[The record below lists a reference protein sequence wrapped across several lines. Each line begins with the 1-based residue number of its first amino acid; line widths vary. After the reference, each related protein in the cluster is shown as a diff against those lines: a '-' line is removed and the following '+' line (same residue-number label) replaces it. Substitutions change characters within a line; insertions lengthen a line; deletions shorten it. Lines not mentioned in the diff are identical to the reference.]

1 MNKVFRLVLLLFLAV
16 PLFSPAQQQAV
27 PLHPIDQ
34 NRVQEISSMLT
45 DKPTG
50 FGEQAKNRPAW
61 DKLRKSGD
69 YNAFFRE
76 MQDFTFPEFSK
87 ADYFSLSDGTATS
100 SARGLTMMRNR
111 AKGLSMVTIAECLEN
126 KGKYLPMV
134 EASLRDII
142 KQKSWVSPRID
153 FDFINYNGK
162 QYTIDLTSA
171 LYAHTIAQTL
181 YLLDDQLS
189 KEVKQEA
196 MEALY
201 LRVFNPLRKIFET
214 QSTQYHTWL
223 VGTNNWN
230 SVCLSGVIGAALTV
244 IPDKQERAVYAYI
257 GGEYSKNSLAGFG
270 DDGYCSEGVMYFNY
284 GFGHYA
290 LLRENLWQATG
301 GQIDLFTIP
310 KVQAIA
316 RYIPRLEVTPGV
328 FPTISDSRIGT
339 APDSSLMCYL
349 SKSLGLGLTAYE
361 NCQLTGQASNDRM
374 DVIMVFPNAST
385 IRPLA
390 KEPETRLEKP
400 LRSFFESSGILV
412 VRPGTDHGLAAVLK
426 GGNNDEHHN
435 HNDVGSYTVVLG
447 KEILAGD
454 PGSIP
459 YTANIFDPEFRYT
472 YKTIASYG
480 HPVPLVAGKQQQAG
494 AEAQAKVLRSEFA
507 DARDELVFDLSS
519 AYAVADLAK
528 LERRFTYRRTGKGVL
543 EVEDVFEF
551 KKPEDF
557 ESAIITRASVRPAS
571 TGKWILEKDGEQV
584 TLSVDCH
591 GLSYE
596 MITEEISEGGT
607 PYTRMAVRLK
617 EKNKKGTITLTYEA
631 R

>member
-1 MNKVFRLVLLLFLAV
+1 MNKVFRLVSLLCLAV
-16 PLFSPAQQQAV
+16 PLR
-27 PLHPIDQ
+27 PIDQ
-34 NRVQEISSMLT
+34 NRVQEISGMLT
-45 DKPTG
+45 SKPAG
-50 FGEQAKNRPAW
+50 FGEPAKNRSAW

-69 YNAFFRE
+69 YDTFLRE

-87 ADYFSLSDGTATS
+87 SDYFSLSDGSATS

-126 KGKYLPMV
+126 KGKYLPVV
-134 EASLRDII
+134 EAGLRDII

-189 KEVKQEA
+189 QEVKREA

-201 LRVFNPLRKIFET
+201 ARVFNPLRKIFET
-214 QSTQYHTWL
+214 QNTQYHTWL

-257 GGEYSKNSLAGFG
+257 GEEYSKNSLAGFG

-328 FPTISDSRIGT
+328 FPTISDSRVGS
-339 APDSSLMCYL
+339 APDSSLMRYL

-361 NCQLTGQASNDRM
+361 NCQLTGQVSNARM
-374 DVIMVFPNAST
+374 DVMMVFPNAST
-385 IRPLA
+385 VRTLA
-390 KEPETRLEKP
+390 KATETRLEKP

-412 VRPGTDHGLAAVLK
+412 VRPGTNQGLAAVLK

-472 YKTIASYG
+472 YKTLASYG
-480 HPVPLVAGKQQQAG
+480 HPLPLVAGKQQQAG
-494 AEAQAKVLRSEFA
+494 PKARAKVLRSEFA
-507 DARDELVFDLSS
+507 DARDELVLDLSS
-519 AYAVADLAK
+519 AYDVAVLAK
-528 LERRFTYRRTGKGVL
+528 LERHFTYGRTGKGTL

-551 KKPEDF
+551 QKPEDF
-557 ESAIITRASVRPAS
+557 ESALITRASVRPAS
-571 TGKWILEKDGEQV
+571 AGQWVLEKGGEQV

-591 GLSYE
+591 GLLYE
-596 MITEEISEGGT
+596 MSTEEITEGGT

-617 EKNKKGTITLTYEA
+617 GKNGKGKITLTYGA